1 MVSDNKHI
9 ALISVHGDPA
19 VAIGQEE
26 AGGQNVYVRQIGEAL
41 SHHGWQVEMF
51 TRRSDAQQPPVVEH
65 NEHCRTIRL
74 TAGPEQFVPRDEIFD
89 YLPAFVEQLQ
99 KFQQQEGFEYRL
111 VHTNYWLSAWVGMEL
126 KRRQSLKQVHTH
138 HSLGAVKYT
147 AVDSIPPIAQ
157 TRLDTEKTCIET
169 AERVIATSP
178 QEREDMRSLVTT
190 QGDIDV
196 IPCGTDVQW
205 YGSVSK
211 PEARQRLGLDP
222 DTRTIFYV
230 GRFDTRKGI
239 ETLVRAV
246 GRSKLRGQ
254 MPLSLIIAGGSRSG
268 HKDADERDRIRSIV
282 RELGIEEFT
291 SFPGRL
297 KDEDMPVHFAAADVC
312 VVPSHY
318 EPFGLVAI
326 EAMASGTP
334 VVASEVGGL
343 KYTVVPEQTGLL
355 APPKDEAAFAEAIDR
370 ILSDP
375 AWRDELGRN
384 ARARVEQEFSWDG
397 VAAQLSELY
406 TALLEEREPDNPQA
420 LGELSV

>member
-1 MVSDNKHI
+1 
-9 ALISVHGDPA
+9 
-19 VAIGQEE
+19 
-26 AGGQNVYVRQIGEAL
+26 
-41 SHHGWQVEMF
+41 
-51 TRRSDAQQPPVVEH
+51 
-65 NEHCRTIRL
+65 
-74 TAGPEQFVPRDEIFD
+74 
-89 YLPAFVEQLQ
+89 
-99 KFQQQEGFEYRL
+99 
-111 VHTNYWLSAWVGMEL
+111 
-126 KRRQSLKQVHTH
+126 
-138 HSLGAVKYT
+138 
-147 AVDSIPPIAQ
+147 
-157 TRLDTEKTCIET
+157 
-169 AERVIATSP
+169 
-178 QEREDMRSLVTT
+178 
-190 QGDIDV
+190 
-196 IPCGTDVQW
+196 
-205 YGSVSK
+205 
-211 PEARQRLGLDP
+211 
-222 DTRTIFYV
+222 
-230 GRFDTRKGI
+230 
-239 ETLVRAV
+239 
-246 GRSKLRGQ
+246 
-254 MPLSLIIAGGSRSG
+254 
-268 HKDADERDRIRSIV
+268 
-282 RELGIEEFT
+282 LGIEEFT